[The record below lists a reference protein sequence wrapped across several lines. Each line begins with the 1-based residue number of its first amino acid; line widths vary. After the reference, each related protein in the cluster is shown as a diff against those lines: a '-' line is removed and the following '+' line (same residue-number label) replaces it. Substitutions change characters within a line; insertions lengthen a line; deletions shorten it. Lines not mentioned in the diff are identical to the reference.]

1 MSTTFTIRSW
11 CLVEEERTHNPSKWA
26 LGLWER
32 ILVAALTGCCCVYN
46 KVYSYPIHY
55 LLPFFLKKN
64 KHNYKRLRPPRVIT
78 LNLLPRVFKT
88 AITRITDALHQQWL
102 HKDPAVPTQLWR
114 NSPSIYS
121 VRIRKQV
128 TAAKDFSSLSLQ
140 FSVLCCLLLTSSLFD
155 LVHSSSKWRRPLR
168 RERRRKK
175 NLIR

>member
-1 MSTTFTIRSW
+1 MSRGGGAHTQPLQMGSW
-11 CLVEEERTHNPSKWA
+11 LMGAHSCRGAHRLLLCLQQS
-26 LGLWER
+26 LQ
-32 ILVAALTGCCCVYN
+32 
-46 KVYSYPIHY
+46 
-55 LLPFFLKKN
+55 LPHSLSSSLFLKKN

-175 NLIR
+175 YLIR